1 MSRTLRICL
10 KSGERIFVNGAE
22 LRADRKVTL
31 EILNEVTFL
40 LEHHVL
46 QPSEAT
52 TPLRQLYIQV
62 QSMLMMPAQTDALM
76 ASCVA
81 ALAGVVRGSTNADI
95 VAGLYKASD
104 ALQRQ
109 RTYEALK
116 LIRTLLPLEVEGGTE
131 KSAEAGSAVSFV

>member
-62 QSMLMMPAQTDALM
+62 QSMLMMPAQ
-76 ASCVA
+76 
-81 ALAGVVRGSTNADI
+81 RPE
-95 VAGLYKASD
+95 KASH
-104 ALQRQ
+104 L
-109 RTYEALK
+109 LK
-116 LIRTLLPLEVEGGTE
+116 MTAQVLPLPLIQM
-131 KSAEAGSAVSFV
+131 VSLPLLWLLKTRRLLVLRPPSLSNTPIMISELPKKGRK